1 MIEINNV
8 TMEFAGKRK
17 GGSGGA
23 VRALD
28 DITLRIPDGCV
39 YGFLGSNGAG
49 KSTLMRLM
57 CGVYRMQQG
66 SITVDGQNVWNNPAA
81 KSEIF
86 FINDET
92 VQYADFTMKTLAK
105 YYASYY
111 EKFSMELFNRLTDKL
126 ELPRDRKLA
135 TFSKGMKRQAIVV
148 TALACG
154 TKYLV
159 MDEAFDGLD
168 PAMRKMLKDIIVDEM
183 LDRGA
188 TLIISSHNVTEIGEL
203 CDRAMLL
210 HKGKL
215 VFDNEIDEVRGGV
228 SKVQLVKKR
237 AAVSREELEE
247 LGLTVLS
254 HSATGIVTQAVVK
267 GTEDEVLQKLTGLE
281 TDYVETVPLT
291 LEEVLIYELEAR
303 GYGYES
309 LSAN

>member
-8 TMEFAGKRK
+8 TMDFVGKK
-17 GGSGGA
+17 SGSDA

-28 DITLRIPDGCV
+28 DVTIRIPDGCV

-57 CGVYRMQQG
+57 CGVYKMQQG
-66 SITVDGQNVWNNPAA
+66 SITIDGKTVWNNPEA
-81 KSEIF
+81 KSDIF

-92 VQYADFTMKTLAK
+92 VQYADFTMKSLAK
-105 YYASYY
+105 FFASFY
-111 EKFSMELFNRLTDKL
+111 ETFSMELFDRLTKKL
-126 ELPRDRKLA
+126 GLPTNRKLA

-148 TALACG
+148 AALSCG

-188 TLIISSHNVTEIGEL
+188 TLVVSSHNVTEISEL

-210 HKGKL
+210 HRGKL
-215 VFDNEIDEVRGGV
+215 VFDDEIDSIRGGV
-228 SKVQLVKKR
+228 CKVQIVRKNGE
-237 AAVSREELEE
+237 VSRETVEG
-247 LGLTVLS
+247 LGLEVLTYS
-254 HSATGIVTQAVVK
+254 TTGIVTQAVIK
-267 GTEDEVLQKLTGLE
+267 GDEETILQKLAELE

-291 LEEVLIYELEAR
+291 LEEVFIYELEAR

-309 LSAN
+309 LSAD